1 MRKFSILKLGVLAIW
16 ALSSIVQLEGCA
28 NIVPPS
34 GGPRDSLPPYLIAA
48 RPIDSALGVF
58 PKEILVGFNEYITTT
73 SIQENLI
80 ISPTLKNIPLIDA
93 RLNSI
98 RIRIADT
105 LLNNTTYSIQFG
117 NAIKDVNEGNILKDF
132 TYVFST
138 GASLDTGKIYG
149 KVMLAESGKVDSSF
163 VVILQPVDK
172 DSAIFKERPNYYTKL
187 NGKGQFGF
195 NFLPKGT
202 YNIFVLPNDYTKKY
216 DDSTKLFAF
225 LDSAIRIETT
235 KDSLQL
241 YAFQG
246 AKKPEKRKSSTPV
259 KTNKI
264 VGPVLKYSKDFDGS
278 EQDILHPLHL
288 TFETPIHFNDSFSIV
303 LCDTFNKKLE
313 GASISIDT
321 AHPETIIVAYP
332 WKLATKYRLI
342 IPQASIKDSLNNIL
356 VKTDTLAFMTKNE
369 EAYDNAVIR
378 INGFE
383 NLKNPILQLSQSD
396 KVKFSYP
403 IVSALLTIK
412 QLPLGEYTLSILL
425 DNNNNG
431 KWDTGAFYGKQK
443 RQPEIVKWF
452 STPLNVRANWENEI
466 SLILNK

>member
-1 MRKFSILKLGVLAIW
+1 MRKLSILKFLVLAIW

-34 GGPRDSLPPYLIAA
+34 GGPRDSLPPYLTAA

-80 ISPTLKNIPLIDA
+80 ISPTLKNMPLIDA

-105 LLNNTTYSIQFG
+105 LLDNTTYSIQFG
-117 NAIKDVNEGNILKDF
+117 NAIKDVNEGNILKNF

-138 GASLDTGKIYG
+138 GNRLDTGKIKG
-149 KVMLAESGKVDSSF
+149 KVLLAESGRVDSSF
-163 VVILQPVDK
+163 VVILHPAAK

-187 NGKGQFGF
+187 NGKGQFSF
-195 NFLPKGT
+195 NFLPKGS
-202 YNIFVLPNDYTKKY
+202 YHIFVLPNDYTKKY
-216 DDSTKLFAF
+216 DDSTKFFAF
-225 LDSAIRIETT
+225 LDSAVNIETT

-246 AKKPEKRKSSTPV
+246 AKKPVKIKSSSTLKPTK
-259 KTNKI
+259 KT
-264 VGPVLKYSKDFDGS
+264 GATLKYSKDFDGS

-288 TFETPIHFNDSFSIV
+288 TFETPIHFNDSFSIT

-313 GASISIDT
+313 GASIRVDT
-321 AHPETIIVAYP
+321 NHPETIIVAYP
-332 WKLATKYRLI
+332 WKFATKYRLI

-356 VKTDTLAFMTKNE
+356 VKTDTLAFITKRE
-369 EAYDNAVIR
+369 EAYNSATIR
-378 INGFE
+378 IKGFE
-383 NLKNPILQLSQSD
+383 NLKNPILQLSQDD

-412 QLPLGEYTLSILL
+412 QLPLGEYTLSLLL
-425 DNNNNG
+425 DNNKNG
-431 KWDTGAFYGKQK
+431 KWDTGSYYGNQK
-443 RQPEIVKWF
+443 LQPEIVQWF
-452 STPLNVRANWENEI
+452 TTPLNIRANWENEI
-466 SLILNK
+466 NLILNK